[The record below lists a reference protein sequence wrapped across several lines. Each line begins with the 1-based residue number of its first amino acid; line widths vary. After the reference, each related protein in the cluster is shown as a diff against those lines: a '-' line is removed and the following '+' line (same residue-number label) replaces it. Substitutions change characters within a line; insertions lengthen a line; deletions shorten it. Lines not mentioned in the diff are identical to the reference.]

1 MVGIINSQ
9 ATIGHSIKEKANINN
24 SVVITTVG
32 IIEVDLQTPIT
43 TAETIRVDHRM
54 IIAGIIINSHATQ
67 TLPTKGTMAID
78 LTHIGTIIET
88 TGIVKVAVV
97 IRNLAS
103 IRWALD
109 KVVLTSKI
117 VEVVSTEVAIIV
129 AVVETIEVV
138 CETILTMEEARD
150 QVVVVEI
157 CSDMT

>member
-1 MVGIINSQ
+1 
-9 ATIGHSIKEKANINN
+9 
-24 SVVITTVG
+24 
-32 IIEVDLQTPIT
+32 
-43 TAETIRVDHRM
+43 
-54 IIAGIIINSHATQ
+54 
-67 TLPTKGTMAID
+67 MAID